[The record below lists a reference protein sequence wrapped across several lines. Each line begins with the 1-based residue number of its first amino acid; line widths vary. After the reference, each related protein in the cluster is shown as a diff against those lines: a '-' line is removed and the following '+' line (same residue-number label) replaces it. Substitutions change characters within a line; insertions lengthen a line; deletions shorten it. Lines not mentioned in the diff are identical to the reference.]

1 MIIPKYY
8 DSIHSCPMQAWRKVT
23 QTGDLQALHIS
34 GWRSERKARKA
45 YDAIQTEYI
54 ETFGLPD
61 EYIMYLQQAQQG
73 LAEYYEATK
82 HNKVD
87 RWKMTLANII
97 LTEAKQI
104 LKTGPGDSFP
114 VVLANVSKHM
124 GFPIDLDRTTIAQ
137 FYGYIE
143 AINSRKD
150 GQQKA

>member
-1 MIIPKYY
+1 MILPKYY
-8 DSIHSCPMQAWRKVT
+8 TSIHTCPMQAWRKVT
-23 QTGDLQALHIS
+23 QTGDLHGLHIS
-34 GWRSERKARKA
+34 GLKSERKALKA
-45 YDAIQTEYI
+45 YDAIQREYI

-61 EYIMYLQQAQQG
+61 EYMYYLQQAQQG

-82 HNKVD
+82 GREVD

-97 LTEAKQI
+97 LTEAKQL

-124 GFPIDLDRTTIAQ
+124 GFAIDLDRTTIAQ

-143 AINSRKD
+143 AIN
-150 GQQKA
+150 KASNRQG